1 MDTGFYHEPV
11 LLKEVINS
19 LCVNKNG
26 IYVDGT
32 VGGAGHA
39 QAILQETNGFLI
51 GIERDDEA
59 LNIAEQKLA
68 QFGSRKVLVKGNF
81 ADLSDILKKL
91 NIEKVDAVLLDL
103 GVSSHQLDAAER
115 GFSFSKSAPL
125 DMRMDRCQRLTAYE
139 IVNSFSQRELE
150 RIIRDYGEERM
161 AVRIARTIT
170 QKRKTSPVETT
181 VELAAIVAGAMLPS
195 LRRQQIH
202 PATRTFQAIRIA
214 VNNEL
219 DNLKKA
225 IESGI
230 AVLNAGG
237 RMGIISFHS
246 LEDRLVKN
254 EFRYSAQSCVCPPD
268 MPVCVCNKEVQL
280 RVLTR
285 KAIMPQQEEINLNP
299 RARSARLRV
308 AERV

>member
-11 LLKEVINS
+11 LLKDVIDS
-19 LCVNKNG
+19 LCINKKG

-39 QAILQETNGFLI
+39 QAILQDTKGFLI
-51 GIERDDEA
+51 GIDRDEEA
-59 LNIAEQKLA
+59 LSIAAQKLA
-68 QFGSRKVLVKGNF
+68 RFGSRKILVKGNF
-81 ADLSDILKKL
+81 ADLSDILTKL

-115 GFSFSKSAPL
+115 GFSFSKEAPL

-170 QKRKTSPVETT
+170 QTRKSSPVETT
-181 VELAAIVAGAMLPS
+181 VELAAIVAGAMPPP

-219 DNLKKA
+219 DNVKKA
-225 IESGI
+225 IEAGI
-230 AVLNAGG
+230 AALKVGG

-254 EFRYSAQSCVCPPD
+254 EFRNAQKSCVCPPD
-268 MPVCVCNKEVQL
+268 VPVCVCNKEVKL
-280 RVLTR
+280 RVVTR